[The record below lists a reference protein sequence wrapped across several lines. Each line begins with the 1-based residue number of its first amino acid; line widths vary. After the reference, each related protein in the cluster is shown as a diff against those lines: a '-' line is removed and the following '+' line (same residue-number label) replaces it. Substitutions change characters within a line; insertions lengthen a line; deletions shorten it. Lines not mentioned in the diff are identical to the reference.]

1 MTDQPARQRLESI
14 DVVRGV
20 IMILMALDHTRDF
33 FGVPGLNPVNI
44 AQTTPALF
52 FTRWITHICAPV
64 FFLLMGTSAFL
75 SLRRRTQP
83 ALARL
88 LLTRGLWLVV
98 LEVTVLRC
106 LAYQFNFDYHVT
118 MLVVLWALGWCLIAL
133 SALVFLP
140 PTVVAIIGVV
150 MIVTHN
156 LFDPITAASL
166 GAFGPI
172 WSLLHAP
179 GFVNNRPG
187 FVVFVAYP
195 LVPWIGVTAVGYG
208 LGQLYRGDAV
218 TRQRV
223 LLRLGLALMVAF
235 VLVRFANVYGDPAPW
250 QSQPSAIMTLV
261 SFFNVT
267 KYPPS
272 LSFLLMTLGPA
283 LVFLSLMER
292 NTPRWLRPALVFGH
306 VPLFYFVLHFT
317 LIHLLAVVVALVNF
331 GDASG
336 LFASPTLAQYPFTAP
351 PGWGFSLPGVYVWWM
366 VVVILM
372 YPACVWFARL
382 KARRDDWWLS
392 YL

>member
-1 MTDQPARQRLESI
+1 MNRQRLESI

-33 FGVPGLNPVNI
+33 FGVPGLNPVNL

-75 SLRRRTQP
+75 SLQRRTAP
-83 ALARL
+83 ELSRL
-88 LLTRGLWLVV
+88 LLTRGVWLIV
-98 LEVTVLRC
+98 LELTVVRC
-106 LAYQFNFDYHVT
+106 LAFQFNVDYHVT
-118 MLVVLWALGWCLIAL
+118 MLVVLWALGWALIAL
-133 SALVFLP
+133 AALVFLP
-140 PTVVAIIGVV
+140 PTVVAIIGAV

-156 LFDPITAASL
+156 LFDPITTASL
-166 GAFGPI
+166 GAFAPL
-172 WSLLHAP
+172 WSILHVPGLLIA
-179 GFVNNRPG
+179 RPG

-195 LVPWIGVTAVGYG
+195 LIPWIGVTAVGYG
-208 LGQLYRGDAV
+208 LGQLYRGDAE
-218 TRQRV
+218 RRRKV
-223 LLRLGLALMVAF
+223 LLRLGLALIVAF

-250 QSQPSAIMTLV
+250 RSQASAIMTLV

-283 LVFLSLMER
+283 LIFLSLMER
-292 NTPRWLRPALVFGH
+292 KTPPGLRPAVVFGH
-306 VPLFYFVLHFT
+306 VPLFYFVLHLA
-317 LIHLLAVVVALVNF
+317 LIHVLAVIVCLVRF

-336 LFASPTLAQYPFTAP
+336 MFASPTLGQYPFTPP
-351 PGWGFSLPGVYVWWM
+351 PGWGFSLPGVYLWWAI
-366 VVVILM
+366 VVVLM
-372 YPACVWFARL
+372 YPACVWFAGL

>member
-1 MTDQPARQRLESI
+1 MNRQRLESI

-33 FGVPGLNPVNI
+33 FGVPGLNPVNL

-75 SLRRRTQP
+75 SLRRRTP
-83 ALARL
+83 PELSRL
-88 LLTRGLWLVV
+88 LLTRGVWLIV
-98 LEVTVLRC
+98 LELTVVRC
-106 LAYQFNFDYHVT
+106 LAFQFNVDYHVT
-118 MLVVLWALGWCLIAL
+118 MLVVLWALGWALIAL
-133 SALVFLP
+133 AALVFLP
-140 PTVVAIIGVV
+140 PTVVAIIGAV

-156 LFDPITAASL
+156 LFDPITTASL
-166 GAFGPI
+166 GAFAPL
-172 WSLLHAP
+172 WSILHVPGLLIA
-179 GFVNNRPG
+179 RPG

-195 LVPWIGVTAVGYG
+195 LIPWIGVTAVGYG
-208 LGQLYRGDAV
+208 LGQLYRGDAE
-218 TRQRV
+218 RRRKV
-223 LLRLGLALMVAF
+223 LLRLGLALIVAF

-250 QSQPSAIMTLV
+250 RSQASAIMTLV

-283 LVFLSLMER
+283 LIFLSLMER
-292 NTPRWLRPALVFGH
+292 KTPRGLRPAVVFGR
-306 VPLFYFVLHFT
+306 VPLFYFVLHLA
-317 LIHLLAVVVALVNF
+317 LIHVLAVIVCLVRF
-331 GDASG
+331 GEASG
-336 LFASPTLAQYPFTAP
+336 MFASPTLGQYPFTPP
-351 PGWGFSLPGVYVWWM
+351 PGWGFSLPGVYLWWAI
-366 VVVILM
+366 VVVLM
-372 YPACVWFARL
+372 YPACVWFAGL